1 VLSKEAF
8 MAKRLRARPSNTV
21 ILIAGS
27 FIVLV
32 LIGIAGLNRPLP
44 TYLIAASNL
53 GVGTVLSSELV
64 RSESLDLGSIAQS
77 YATDADIDGKAL
89 LLPVA
94 SGELIPRRALGEA
107 LANGQTSIRIVPDLK
122 PASQITPGSRVS
134 IWQVVELEDDFEPQL
149 LVGSSLVSDV
159 LFGDGLFAGELPEVE
174 LVLSR
179 TEAAMVLRA
188 VTSESAIYL
197 LPLS

>member
-8 MAKRLRARPSNTV
+8 MAKRLRARPSNTL
-21 ILIAGS
+21 ILVAGS

-32 LIGIAGLNRPLP
+32 LVGIAGLNRPLP

-53 GVGTVLSSELV
+53 GVGTGLSSELV

-107 LANGQTSIRIVPDLK
+107 LAHGQTSIRIVPDLK

>member
-1 VLSKEAF
+1 

-27 FIVLV
+27 FLVLV
-32 LIGIAGLNRPLP
+32 LVGIAGLNRPLP
-44 TYLIAASNL
+44 SYLIAAGNL
-53 GVGTVLSSELV
+53 GAGTVLTSELV
-64 RSESLDLGSIAQS
+64 RSESLDLGSIAQG
-77 YATDADIDGKAL
+77 YATDSDLDGQAL

-94 SGELIPRRALGEA
+94 SGELIPRRALGET
-107 LANGQTSIRIVPDLK
+107 LANGQTSIRVIPDLK

-149 LVGSSLVSDV
+149 LVASSLVSDIF
-159 LFGDGLFAGELPEVE
+159 LGDGLFAGELPEVE
-174 LVLSR
+174 LILSR
-179 TEAAMVLRA
+179 GEAALVLTA
-188 VTSESAIYL
+188 ITSESAIYL